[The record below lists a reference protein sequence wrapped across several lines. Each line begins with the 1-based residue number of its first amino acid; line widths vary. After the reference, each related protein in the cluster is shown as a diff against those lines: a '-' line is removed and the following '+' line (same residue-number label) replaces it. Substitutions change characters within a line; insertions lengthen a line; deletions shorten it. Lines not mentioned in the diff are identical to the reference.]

1 MKKLLCSL
9 PLFFGVLSAHAVVNL
24 VFSNPVQPTN
34 GTAPGGLGEW
44 NTSTVLDFTNVAPG
58 SGDDVD
64 MRMTITGVTT
74 PRYRYD
80 GSLPNYSSLPGQPEG
95 DAGVVYTYVGGTNY
109 GPGGLM
115 CTLQFFQGGGTFTT
129 PVVLPEFRL
138 LLYDIDGESVQS
150 ESIRVFTAD
159 GFTSYQLP
167 GVGGTTHV
175 AEAGGATHL
184 FTGPGGNVPE
194 DDVTGAFILNYA
206 NTGLIR
212 LQMVANTS
220 SGNNNNG
227 IFTGIDGDLS
237 LIGGNTGAFDDPVD
251 VLGSISGDV
260 VGEDSQA
267 LPGATVVLKDAAGND
282 LDRDPNTPG
291 VQPYTGV
298 TDFSGLFLFPGLP
311 PGEYQ
316 VWLVLPAGYQA
327 VSDSDGGNPIQIGD
341 VETVLVDPGVVTDA
355 GGFVTELIPTT
366 PPPETCFVV
375 ADGGA
380 VGGTLDESAEDL
392 LSRVNRLSGIETNL
406 GFTGS
411 FDVEAAE
418 YSPRGNVL
426 FGADGGRLVKL
437 DWAVSAAATPV
448 GSGFGTAD
456 GTLGAIT
463 LSDVDGLALDMTQ
476 VPPVLYGVHR
486 RIPVTGSA
494 IPPPG
499 SGAAAQSV
507 SGVNDILFQINTNTG
522 AVVENAFGPGVD
534 YVVIGALQVG
544 LDVLDDVADIA
555 VDPVSGDM
563 VALEYASDLTARLVA
578 VDKRT
583 GVITEIGDPG
593 VADLE
598 GLSFAIDGSLHGT
611 TGASGAPANTLYDID
626 PLTGA
631 ASNPRRLGNE
641 DLEALACFTANVS
654 VLAGKTWYDEFP
666 DGFRDVEET
675 IATNIEVRLVN
686 SFDQSIVRTAFTDEN
701 GDYFFV
707 VPEGSYVVEF
717 IPPDDLLHTFQ
728 FATPNTARDSDANP
742 FTGRTNTILTGPN
755 GAAVN
760 VDAGFMFDEAYI
772 YGRVTV
778 DIDNDGL
785 GDDGL
790 DGVELALCFADGF
803 PVLVEGSPMTTF
815 TTDGGYYNFGPVP
828 SGEYRVKQ
836 TQPAG
841 YTSVFD
847 ADGGDLDEI
856 GDVFLIE
863 ISPGFDAYD
872 RDFVEVEVDPF
883 IPGSIC
889 GTVYTL
895 GGGSE
900 PDQFALPGV
909 LLALLNGAGN
919 PVYRD
924 GEPLLAL
931 SDADGGYCFTNLFPG
946 TYQVVQPS
954 QPQDYESLG
963 DADGGDPNAIG
974 NEQPIEIGGETRE
987 VGGADFLERE
997 YANVAGRV
1005 FHDLDR
1011 DGIEDPGE
1019 PGVGSVTVALIDTNG
1034 FEFVSTG
1041 TDANGEYLIF
1051 GLSPGD
1057 YRAVFRDLPADF
1069 VFSPTGQGSPD
1080 VDSDP
1085 DPGTGTTAEFFL
1097 DVGDDLAD
1105 IDAGIN
1111 LPSLPVAT
1119 DDSGFYTPGV
1129 PRVVAVLDNDTTR
1142 DPIVPSTVR
1151 IVGLAGGPVLSLDVD
1166 GQGEWTVNTGDGTIT
1181 FTPDPGYEDDPT
1193 PIQYT
1198 GQDAFANVSNPATV
1212 TLTTEPQPSRIDG
1225 VVWADGDE
1233 NGARDPGEALLEGV
1247 LVSLLDEDGLLV
1259 ATNRTDASGAYS
1271 FTNLFLTAAFVSF
1284 DPDSLPLPHSFTA
1297 QDSAPDTEDSD
1308 ANPFTGST
1316 ELITLPEGERV
1327 ANVDAGL
1334 VPPVRIA
1341 GRLWLDEDE
1350 DGIQDPLEPGLVGFE
1365 VQLFAVP
1372 EDNGP
1377 RRLASSNPLLVD
1389 ITFTGFDGAYEF
1401 HAPPGRY
1408 FVVVVADAGY
1418 NFTEAGAGDDPD
1430 LDSDVDPAGLSPTV
1444 DLGATDV
1451 QLFDAGLLVSPGGIS
1466 GVVWN
1471 DVNANGATADENL
1484 EALGIGGLPVTLFR
1498 VFQGVPVEPALATNL
1513 SSTASG
1519 SRGAYRFD
1527 GLAPGRYFVR
1537 VNAQNLPGGLIQNTT
1552 PEQYF
1557 VTVLAATVSPNRNFG
1572 FIGETTAIEL
1582 ASFAAA
1588 PSGTGVRVD
1597 WTTASESDNFGFR
1610 VYRSTRLNGARAPVG
1625 PELIEGQGTGSGATY
1640 SMVDADLAPGR
1651 YFYWLEDIDMDGTR
1665 TFHGPAVVTVAGA
1678 SEVAASAEPV
1688 LPVVDARPVEGAPL
1702 QVIVA
1707 VDGRADF
1714 TADGG
1719 NVLVTGV
1726 EDGARA
1732 LDRTT
1737 DPGIERRGET
1747 VTTETGTALYF
1758 SAPAGAL
1765 IQVRP
1770 PAEAP

>member
-9 PLFFGVLSAHAVVNL
+9 PLIFGVMTAHAVVNL

-58 SGDDVD
+58 SGDNVD

-80 GSLPNYSSLPGQPEG
+80 GSLPDYSSLPGQPEG

-115 CTLQFFQGGGTFTT
+115 CTMQFFAGGGTFTT

-138 LLYDIDGESVQS
+138 LLYDIDGETVQS

-175 AEAGGATHL
+175 AEAGGASHL

-212 LQMVANTS
+212 LEMVANTT

-251 VLGSISGDV
+251 VLGAISGDV
-260 VGEDSQA
+260 VGDDSQD

-282 LDRDPNTPG
+282 VDHDPNTPG
-291 VQPYTGV
+291 VQPYTDV
-298 TDFSGLFLFPGLP
+298 TDSFGVFLFTGLP

-316 VWLVLPAGYQA
+316 VWLVLPAGYLA
-327 VSDSDGGNPIQIGD
+327 VSDSDGGNPLRIGD
-341 VETVLVDPGVVTDA
+341 VATVPVDPGVETDA
-355 GGFVTELIPTT
+355 GGFVTESIPTT
-366 PPPETCFVV
+366 PPPDTCFVI

-380 VGGTLDESAEDL
+380 VGGTLDELADDL
-392 LSRVNRLSGIETNL
+392 LSRVNRLTGVETNL
-406 GFTGS
+406 GFTGV

-426 FGADGGRLVKL
+426 FGADGGQLVKI
-437 DWAVSAAATPV
+437 DWAVTAAATPV
-448 GSGFGTAD
+448 GTGFGTAD
-456 GTLGAIT
+456 GSLGAIT
-463 LSDVDGLALDMTQ
+463 LSDVDGLAIDMTQ

-486 RIPVTGSA
+486 RIPVSGSA

-499 SGAAAQSV
+499 PGAALSIT
-507 SGVNDILFQINTNTG
+507 GVNDILFQINTNTG
-522 AVVENAFGPGVD
+522 AVVENAFGVGID
-534 YVVIGALQVG
+534 YVVIEALQIG
-544 LDVLDDVADIA
+544 LSELDDIADIA
-555 VDPVSGDM
+555 VDPVSGGM
-563 VALEYASDLTARLVA
+563 FALQYASDLTARLVA

-593 VADLE
+593 VVDLE
-598 GLSFAIDGSLHGT
+598 SLSFSLDGTLRGT
-611 TGASGAPANTLYDID
+611 TGDDGNPANTLYDIS

-631 ASNPRRLGNE
+631 ATNPRRLGNE
-641 DLEALACFTANVS
+641 DLEALACFTANIS
-654 VLAGKTWYDEFP
+654 VLAGKTWYDQFP
-666 DGFRDVEET
+666 DGFRDVEEL
-675 IATNIEVRLVN
+675 IASNIEVRLRS
-686 SFDQSIVRTAFTDEN
+686 SFDDSIIRTAFTDEN

-707 VPEGSYVVEF
+707 VHEGSYVVQF
-717 IPPDDLLHTFQ
+717 ISPEEYLLHTFQ
-728 FATPNTARDSDANP
+728 FATPNTARDSNP
-742 FTGRTNTILTGPN
+742 SRFTGRTGVISTGPN
-755 GAAVN
+755 GAAVS
-760 VDAGFMFDEAYI
+760 VDAGFMYDEANI

-790 DGVELALCFADGF
+790 DGVLLTLCSADGS
-803 PVLVEGSPMTTF
+803 PVLVEGGPLTTLTF
-815 TTDGGYYNFGPVP
+815 DGGNYSFGPIP

-856 GDVFLIE
+856 GDVFLIQ

-889 GTVYTL
+889 GSVSTMS
-895 GGGSE
+895 GGSE
-900 PDQFALPGV
+900 PEPFALPGV

-924 GEPLLAL
+924 GEPVLTV
-931 SDADGGYCFTNLFPG
+931 SDSDGLYCFTNLFPG
-946 TYQVVQPS
+946 TYQVIQPE
-954 QPQDYESLG
+954 QPEDYESLR
-963 DADGGDPNAIG
+963 DADGGDPNVIG
-974 NEQPIEIGGETRE
+974 NEDPIEIGGETYE

-997 YANVAGRV
+997 YGSVSGRV
-1005 FHDLDR
+1005 FHDLNR
-1011 DGIEDPGE
+1011 DGLQDPGE
-1019 PGVGSVTVALIDTNG
+1019 PGVGGITVALIDTNG

-1041 TDANGEYLIF
+1041 TAGDGTYYIF
-1051 GLSPGD
+1051 NLSPGD
-1057 YRAVFRDLPADF
+1057 YRAVFRDLPPEF
-1069 VFSPTGQGSPD
+1069 VFSPANQGSGTD
-1080 VDSDP
+1080 DSDP
-1085 DPGTGTTAEFFL
+1085 DPGSGTTEEFFL
-1097 DVGDDLAD
+1097 DVGNDIQS

-1129 PRVVAVLDNDTTR
+1129 ERIVAVLDNDTTR

-1151 IVGLAGGPVLSLDVD
+1151 IVGLAGPVLTLDVD
-1166 GQGEWTVNTGDGTIT
+1166 GQGVWTVNTGEGTIT
-1181 FTPDPGYEDDPT
+1181 FTPDPGYEGDPT

-1198 GQDAFANVSNPATV
+1198 GEDAFATVSNAATV
-1212 TLTTEPQPSRIDG
+1212 TLAAEPQPSRIDG
-1225 VVWADGDE
+1225 VVWADEDE
-1233 NGARDPGEALLEGV
+1233 NGLRDPGELLLKGV
-1247 LVSLLDEDGLLV
+1247 LVRLLDENGFLV
-1259 ATNRTDASGAYS
+1259 ATNHTDDAGAYTFS
-1271 FTNLFLTAAFVSF
+1271 NLFLTSAFVEF
-1284 DPDSLPLPHSFTA
+1284 DLNSLQLPHTFTV
-1297 QDSAPDTEDSD
+1297 QDNAADNEDSD
-1308 ANPFTGST
+1308 ANPVTGT
-1316 ELITLPEGERV
+1316 TDLIPLVEGETV

-1334 VPPVRIA
+1334 VPPVRVA
-1341 GRLWLDEDE
+1341 GRLWLDENE

-1365 VQLFAVP
+1365 VQLFGYPDGNGPQRAVP
-1372 EDNGP
+1372 
-1377 RRLASSNPLLVD
+1377 ASPQMISF
-1389 ITFTGFDGAYEF
+1389 TFTGPNGTYEF
-1401 HAPPGRY
+1401 YAPPGQY
-1408 FVVVVADAGY
+1408 YVVVVAYSGY
-1418 NFTEAGAGDDPD
+1418 TFTEAGAGDDPD

-1444 DLGATDV
+1444 DLNSTDG
-1451 QLFDAGLLVSPGGIS
+1451 QLFDAGLLIAPGGIA

-1471 DVNANGATADENL
+1471 DVNANGATGDENL
-1484 EALGIGGLPVTLFR
+1484 EALGIGGVPVTLFR
-1498 VFQGVPVEPALATNL
+1498 VLQGVPVEPALATNL
-1513 SSTASG
+1513 SSTVSG
-1519 SRGAYRFD
+1519 SRGAYLFE

-1537 VNAQNLPGGLIQNTT
+1537 VNSQNLPAGLIQNTT
-1552 PEQYF
+1552 PEEYF
-1557 VTVLAATVSPNRNFG
+1557 VTVLAATVSPQRNFG

-1582 ASFAAA
+1582 SSFTAA
-1588 PSGTGVRVD
+1588 PAGVGALVA
-1597 WTTASESDNFGFR
+1597 WTTSSETDNFGFR
-1610 VYRSTRLNGARAPVG
+1610 VHRATRLNGVRTPVG

-1640 SMVDADLAPGR
+1640 SLVDADLAPGR
-1651 YFYWLEDIDMDGTR
+1651 YFYWLEDIDFDGSR
-1665 TFHGPAVVTVAGA
+1665 TFHGPAVVVVPAA
-1678 SEVAASAEPV
+1678 SEAAASAAPA
-1688 LPVVDARPVEGAPL
+1688 LPVVDAKPVEGAPL

-1726 EDGARA
+1726 APDARA
-1732 LDRTT
+1732 IDRTT
-1737 DPGIERRGET
+1737 APGVELRGET
-1747 VTTETGTALYF
+1747 ITTETGTALYF
-1758 SAPAGAL
+1758 SAPAGASL
-1765 IQVRP
+1765 QVRP
-1770 PAEAP
+1770 AAETP